1 MLLVLLLCK
10 RRFIIGIGSLDY
22 GGWEF
27 PQSTVYM
34 LENQE
39 SQWYNSVQIWNPETQ
54 EPVEYVLWS
63 KAWRTKTSDVWG
75 QKMMYSPSQGE
86 RRFTLPP
93 PFCSMQALRRLDV
106 AYLHWWKGSFLSL
119 PVQRLISSGKSFAD
133 TSTNNISSTI
143 WTSLILVELAQN
155 INHHN
160 LVFLILFFFKWT
172 TIYLCFCWEIL
183 VQVWAWFPFSFPLN

>member
-1 MLLVLLLCK
+1 
-10 RRFIIGIGSLDY
+10 
-22 GGWEF
+22 
-27 PQSTVYM
+27 
-34 LENQE
+34 
-39 SQWYNSVQIWNPETQ
+39 
-54 EPVEYVLWS
+54 
-63 KAWRTKTSDVWG
+63 
-75 QKMMYSPSQGE
+75 MMYSPSQGE

-172 TIYLCFCWEIL
+172 AIYLCFCWEIL
-183 VQVWAWFPFSFPLN
+183 VQVWAWFPFSFSLNLKFFFQFFFFFVKIIYCRIFRKYRWGKSHSGNHY